1 MSNLQIDL
9 LGSPHLTLD
18 DKPIPIN
25 TARAIPL
32 LAFLAITGKS
42 QPREVLANLL
52 WPESTQKQALA
63 ALRTTLWRIKAA
75 RLDEWV
81 MLSRNE
87 IGLNYQKNIS
97 IDVVNFKR
105 LLDKCN
111 THGHPQS
118 QICLYCTPVL
128 TEAVELYR
136 GEFMAGFDISKAPTF
151 DDWRME
157 QSVSLQI
164 LHLSALERLVK
175 CHRTFGDFNLAIHY
189 ARIWINYDHINE
201 DAHYQLMQLYSITGQ
216 RTAGITLYKHYKDV
230 LHRELGIEPS
240 EDITTLYKQILA
252 GQSNPLPDLK
262 VANPVFLIAD
272 IENARQYWAN
282 IDAEKESILSL
293 YIDVYR
299 DTARRFGGRIL
310 QKSDQS
316 ITLLFENEQPL
327 HCAVT
332 IHLKTRKVD
341 WGKFG
346 PPNIRMV
353 LYSTIVEGEK
363 SNNFA
368 LLTRN
373 ASALLAVSFGG
384 QILFTDQTFPL
395 LDLPSGSQVKDLGF
409 LYIKEIE
416 DTLHVYEL
424 IHPNLPYTDHPQLHS
439 RSQQLVNFPILSPP
453 FIGREAELK
462 KLTQLISVPETR
474 ILTLVGPGGVGKT
487 RLAVQLATQVAEN
500 FPDRVY
506 FINLASLQDPEFIII
521 LLAEVLKFSF
531 YGSNNHAEQLGKYL
545 HRMKALLVFDNFE
558 HLRNEGALLLASLIR
573 QTHFLKI
580 LITTRERSNM
590 IAETTME
597 VRGMAVP
604 ETTTDENAESY
615 SSVKLF
621 LHNAYNVYPGFSY
634 LENREAIITI
644 CQLVNGIPLGILL
657 ASTWVKV
664 FHCHEIA
671 TEIQKNIYFLSTS
684 APDLDPRHRSL
695 VAVFDNSWRLLSP
708 EEQNLLKKLS
718 IFRTGFSVEAANEIC
733 NASPFLLAVLS
744 DKSLLSRQQD
754 GRYEMLS
761 TFNQYASAKL
771 ATSKLEFEATKV
783 SYCNY
788 YVNYCNQKHKELNS
802 SQQINALADMNS
814 ELENIRIAWNLLV
827 DSENWNQIMMMKEF
841 LLAYHVM
848 IGNPFQGRELF
859 RSAFLK
865 LKKLNN
871 PDLELIQ
878 AVMQQLTHWMMIK
891 TGFIAEGLQGL
902 TESMEVFR
910 SHNSLWDVAM
920 TLMFLADVNLTIGDA
935 HMAKKHVEEAL
946 VILHGNFITKSPYT
960 TAISAN
966 CQSLLGSIYMELGDV
981 TQARLNMDLSL
992 AIHNQLGTYYGTIHP
1007 LRGLGKLAF
1016 YQGEFLQAGDRFLQ
1030 ALEIA
1035 VKINDRRGM
1044 AFLHN
1049 NLSAVFE
1056 ALVNISESYNHLYV
1070 ALKLSRETGD
1080 RRLTA
1085 VFLNNMAYHQLRY
1098 LHQTTEAIRTYHEA
1112 ITLFSEVSDLRGV
1125 AFTYYDMSKAYLK
1138 VGLVEEAWNYC
1149 LRSLNTSMTL
1159 DSISM
1164 ILHSLHGFANFY
1176 TATNELERALRLC
1189 YLLINHPN
1197 IEPDTRNRAI
1207 VTRAEIEAN
1216 SPPEIIQSAQT
1227 WGDTVSL
1234 QDVLDQVLAE
1244 KHR

>member
-1 MSNLQIDL
+1 MSKLQIDL
-9 LGSPHLTLD
+9 LGSPRITLD
-18 DKPIPIN
+18 DQPVHIN

-32 LAFLAITGKS
+32 LAYLAITGKS
-42 QPREVLANLL
+42 QPREALANLL

-63 ALRTTLWRIKAA
+63 ALRTTLWRIKTAK
-75 RLDEWV
+75 LDQWIN
-81 MLSRNE
+81 LSRNE

-105 LLDKCN
+105 LLDKCS
-111 THGHPQS
+111 THGHPPS

-128 TEAVELYR
+128 TEAIELYR
-136 GEFMAGFDISKAPTF
+136 GEFMAAFDISKAPTF
-151 DDWRME
+151 DDWRML

-201 DAHYQLMQLYSITGQ
+201 DAHYQLLQLYSITGQ
-216 RTAGITLYKHYKDV
+216 RTAGITLYKHYKEV
-230 LHRELGIEPS
+230 LLRELGIEPS

-252 GQSNPLPDLK
+252 GQPNPLPDQK
-262 VANPVFLIAD
+262 IVNPVFLIAD
-272 IENARQYWAN
+272 IENAPQYWVN
-282 IDAEKESILSL
+282 TGAEKEAILSL
-293 YIDVYR
+293 YLNIYR

-316 ITLLFENEQPL
+316 ITLLFENGQPL

-332 IHLKTRKVD
+332 LHLKIRKVD
-341 WGKFG
+341 WGKLG

-353 LYSTIVEGEK
+353 LYSTLVEGEK
-363 SNNFA
+363 SSNFA

-373 ASALLAVSFGG
+373 ASALLAVSYGG
-384 QILFTDQTFPL
+384 QIVFTDQTLPL

-409 LYIKEIE
+409 LFIKEIE
-416 DTLHVYEL
+416 ESLHVHEL
-424 IHPNLPYTDHPQLHS
+424 IHPNLPHTDHPQLHS
-439 RSQQLVNFPILSPP
+439 RSQQLVNFPNLLPP
-453 FIGREAELK
+453 FIGREPELK
-462 KLTQLISVPETR
+462 KLTQLISMPDTR

-500 FPDRVY
+500 FPDGVY
-506 FINLASLQDPEFIII
+506 FINLASIQDPEFIVI
-521 LLAEVLKFSF
+521 LMADVLKFSF
-531 YGSNNHAEQLGKYL
+531 YGSNNHADQLGKYL
-545 HRMKALLVFDNFE
+545 HTMKALLVFDNFE
-558 HLRNEGALLLASLIR
+558 HLRNEGAKLLASLIR
-573 QTHFLKI
+573 QTHALKI
-580 LITTRERSNM
+580 LITTRERLNM

-604 ETTTDENAESY
+604 ATTTDEDAESY
-615 SSVKLF
+615 SSIKLF
-621 LHNAYNVYPGFSY
+621 LNNAYNVFPGFSY
-634 LENREAIITI
+634 PQNREAIIKI

-671 TEIQKNIYFLSTS
+671 AEIQKNINFLSTS

-695 VAVFDNSWRLLSP
+695 VAVFDNSWQLLSP

-718 IFRTGFSVEAANEIC
+718 IFRAGFSVEAAREIA
-733 NASPFLLAVLS
+733 NASPFFLANLS
-744 DKSLLSRQQD
+744 DKSLLSRQQGD
-754 GRYEMLS
+754 RYEMLS

-771 ATSKLEFEATKV
+771 AASKLEFEATKV
-783 SYCNY
+783 SFCNY
-788 YVNYCNQKHKELNS
+788 YVNYCTKKQQELNS
-802 SQQINALADMNS
+802 SKQIDALVDMSS

-827 DSENWNQIMMMKEF
+827 DSENWAQIEMIKEP

-848 IGNPFQGRELF
+848 VGNPYQGRELF

-865 LKKLNN
+865 LNKSNK
-871 PDLELIQ
+871 PELELIQ
-878 AVMQQLTHWMMIK
+878 AVMQQLTNWMMIK
-891 TGFIAEGLQGL
+891 TGFIAEGFQGL
-902 TESMEVFR
+902 ADSLEIFR
-910 SHNSLWDVAM
+910 SHNSLFDVAL
-920 TLMFLADVNLTIGDA
+920 TLMFLADVNITIGDA
-935 HMAKKHVEEAL
+935 PLAKKQIEEAL
-946 VILHGNFITKSPYT
+946 GILHGDSITKTPYAI
-960 TAISAN
+960 AISAN
-966 CQSLLGSIYMELGDV
+966 CQSLLGLIYMQLGDV
-981 TQARLNMDLSL
+981 NQARLNMDLSL
-992 AIHNQLGTYYGTIHP
+992 AVHNAMGTYYGTIHP

-1016 YQGEFLQAGDRFLQ
+1016 YQGDFLQARDRFLQ

-1035 VKINDRRGM
+1035 VKIYDRRGM

-1070 ALKLSRETGD
+1070 ALKLTRETGD

-1098 LHQTTEAIRTYHEA
+1098 LHQPTEAIRTYHES
-1112 ITLFSEVSDLRGV
+1112 ITLFSEVSDLRGI

-1138 VGLVEEAWNYC
+1138 VGLIEEAWSYC

-1159 DSISM
+1159 DNISM

-1176 TATNELERALRLC
+1176 AVTNEVERALRLC

-1197 IEPDTRNRAI
+1197 IETDTQNRVI

-1216 SPPEIIQSAQT
+1216 VSPEIIQSART
-1227 WGDTVSL
+1227 WGESVSL